1 MNEENKNIENLRERV
16 RKLENEFIKFV
27 VLIVLFFIF
36 WFISELVPSY
46 DREDWRIV
54 VISIAIVFSSYY
66 ILRAI
71 FKLIKFFAQ
80 SEEKKLK
87 EEIFEEKEDPKLV
100 VCTNCMLVYPGSYT
114 KCPECETENK
124 NLRRTEEKE
133 NS

>member
-114 KCPECETENK
+114 KCLECETENK